1 MQRGWDVTH
10 LISIV
15 PEDRDSMLFHTP
27 NLHLTPLQAE
37 AMRIPL
43 IRETAAMGE
52 DGELDALRRIFGRV
66 DVDGVIVGAIAS
78 DYQHARVNRIADEV
92 GLRVFAP
99 LWRRDPTR
107 LVYDY
112 LEAGLD
118 IAFSSVSAEG
128 LDASWLGRRW
138 DDRVLQDLLR
148 LQQTRGVH
156 PCGEGGEFETLVLDA
171 PPFEQSIEV
180 VRATPDWRGT
190 AEDRIDVRDLPVANR
205 AIHRRSDLAP
215 VEAGRVGG
223 VDHALVFGARA
234 RLLEEPPDLVEQTY
248 GHLAMPLPFRRR
260 GFPRHEFAP
269 NPDALRRRR

>member
-1 MQRGWDVTH
+1 VRVAALFSGGKDSTYAAFVAMQRGWEVTH
-10 LISIV
+10 LLSIL

-27 NLHLTPLQAE
+27 NLHLAPLQAE
-37 AMRIPL
+37 AMGIPL
-43 IRETAAMGE
+43 IRETAAMGGE
-52 DGELDALRRIFGRV
+52 GELDALRRIFRRV

-78 DYQHARVNRIADEV
+78 DYQHARVNRIADEI

-112 LEAGLD
+112 LEAGFD

-138 DDRVLQDLLR
+138 DDRVIQELLR
-148 LQQTRGVH
+148 LQRTRGVH

-171 PPFEQSIEV
+171 PPFERSIDV

-190 AEDRIDVRDLPVANR
+190 AGVW
-205 AIHRRSDLAP
+205 
-215 VEAGRVGG
+215 RV
-223 VDHALVFGARA
+223 DEA
-234 RLLEEPPDLVEQTY
+234 RLVPK
-248 GHLAMPLPFRRR
+248 RNR
-260 GFPRHEFAP
+260 GS
-269 NPDALRRRR
+269 

>member
-1 MQRGWDVTH
+1 MRLAALFSGGKDSTYAMYVAMQRGWDVTH
-10 LISIV
+10 LLSIV

-27 NLHLTPLQAE
+27 NLQLTPLQAE

-43 IRETAAMGE
+43 IRETAGMG
-52 DGELDALRRIFGRV
+52 DDSELDALRRIFRRV

-78 DYQHARVNRIADEV
+78 DYQHARVNRIAEEV

-112 LEAGLD
+112 LEAGFD

-138 DDRVLQDLLR
+138 DERVIHDLLR
-148 LQQTRGVH
+148 LRHTRGVH

-171 PPFEQSIEV
+171 PPFEQSIDV

-190 AEDRIDVRDLPVANR
+190 SGVW
-205 AIHRRSDLAP
+205 
-215 VEAGRVGG
+215 RV
-223 VDHALVFGARA
+223 DEA
-234 RLLEEPPDLVEQTY
+234 RLVPKPSRDS
-248 GHLAMPLPFRRR
+248 
-260 GFPRHEFAP
+260 
-269 NPDALRRRR
+269 